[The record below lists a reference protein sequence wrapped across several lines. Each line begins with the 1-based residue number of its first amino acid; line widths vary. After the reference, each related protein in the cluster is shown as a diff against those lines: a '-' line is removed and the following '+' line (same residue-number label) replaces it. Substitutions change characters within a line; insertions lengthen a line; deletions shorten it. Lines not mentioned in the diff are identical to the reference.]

1 MSNEPDIE
9 LRIIL
14 LGDSSTNK
22 TSFLSRYADY
32 DDSKDKICTIGIDM
46 RQKYLIM
53 EGLKIKLIIWDTS
66 GQERFK
72 SIALNFLK
80 GSDGAILLYDIT
92 NKSTFESLKNF
103 YLKAIEETNYDL
115 IYIIAGNN
123 VDLDNCRIISKENV
137 MKFCEEKKVEY
148 IEVSSKLD
156 INIRRCFEM
165 LIKSIIKDKTTE
177 ELIYKYSRKYE
188 DEKCIIYD
196 KKKKK
201 KRKKEYFQDL
211 INVFVFEIF

>member
-66 GQERFK
+66 GQERFRN
-72 SIALNFLK
+72 IALNFLK

-103 YLKAIEETNYDL
+103 YLKAIEESNYDL
-115 IYIIAGNN
+115 KYIIAGNN
-123 VDLDNCRIISKENV
+123 VDLDNCRSISKENV

-156 INIRRCFEM
+156 INIRKCFEM

-188 DEKCIIYD
+188 DEKRIIYD

-201 KRKKEYFQDL
+201 KR
-211 INVFVFEIF
+211 IFSGFDKCICF